1 MQKLAS
7 SKKKLTKTIIVT
19 LIFLLAPLTAFA
31 SASPTYMGGIED
43 VCDLSLTDS
52 QGDIYDSQDIE
63 DFGQR
68 IYGQLTRIIVEP
80 ETYTMDIDCVAN
92 LDSGTIELTVFKVVD
107 QDGISPYNSATDRIP
122 TQASTFFV
130 SSAAST
136 LTLDATG
143 ALANRLLVNWELDA
157 ESINGDPVQQSGM
170 LIVIPLNDTKND
182 TTPRISFWSG
192 KVNQHNENGVWM
204 TDSDGV
210 SGGGT
215 HAQWGAE
222 GYGDRKLEYCQKFWP
237 NTISVELRTFNE
249 EITFRNRGN
258 SGSYDS
264 IRDVYEC
271 VLEDDLGDDDAGMGC
286 VSSILPIDGLVNITD
301 VNSVYNIG
309 DQFDGYFDTC
319 WIPSNNSMSLIAWL
333 NNSNGMNYDIQGW
346 GGGNNWA
353 SMNLGVQQL
362 GPYGHW
368 GFPISEDG
376 STFGMNYSSLSL
388 PLGDY
393 CWEALL
399 KVYDGNTY
407 TPVDDDTACF
417 TIQSNIT
424 GGNKTGD
431 DDNNTGEDNNTG
443 GDNDVCTANIE
454 LTRSDTH
461 TTDYVVYPITWE
473 IYGFTGDGV
482 LTNSDYQSGV
492 FVKNVSYNGEDVF
505 TLDVTDF
512 VNTLITSED
521 QYVGFV
527 FRQPGVALAYGGNY
541 HSIDFGG
548 DSTLEISDGNTED
561 AILSDVHGWVQGH
574 GGDNVG
580 LGHNGN
586 LFMMNYG
593 NARGVVE
600 YNILGLAQKDCNGD
614 DNTGEDDDTGD
625 DDNNTGGDND
635 TGDED
640 EQPYIPPTL
649 DAELDTT
656 TSPSILSLTASNLD
670 SSKDYTIEWWIVST
684 ATFDIVS
691 GSEGIE
697 NSTGLQIT
705 DTWLVTDEIE
715 LESGEYCLLGTLFE
729 DGELVETEVMDCQ
742 TVVTPEVVEDVE
754 VEANMVEK
762 IVTAISEFISGLL
775 ASIVESK
782 DE

>member
-7 SKKKLTKTIIVT
+7 PKKKITKTIIIT

-31 SASPTYMGGIED
+31 SASPTYMGGIEN

-52 QGDIYDSQDIE
+52 QGDIYDEQDIE

-68 IYGQLTRIIVEP
+68 SYGQLTRIIVTP

-92 LDSGTIELTVFKVVD
+92 LNSGTIELTVFKVID

-170 LIVIPLNDTKND
+170 LIVIPLNDTTND

-204 TDSDGV
+204 TDPDGV

-215 HAQWGAE
+215 YAQWGAE

-237 NTISVELRTFNE
+237 NTVSVELRTFNE

-258 SGSYDS
+258 SGSFDS

-271 VLEDDLGDDDAGMGC
+271 VLGDDLGDDDASMSC
-286 VSSILPIDGLVNITD
+286 MSSVLPIDGLVNIID
-301 VNSVYNIG
+301 VNPVYNIG

-319 WIPSNNSMSLIAWL
+319 WVPSNNSMSLIAWL
-333 NNSNGMNYDIQGW
+333 NNSNGINYDIQAW

-388 PLGDY
+388 PFGYY

-417 TIQSNIT
+417 TIQSNST
-424 GGNKTGD
+424 GGNNTGD
-431 DDNNTGEDNNTG
+431 DDNNTGENNTDDNSNLSCSLDLVVNPNQAYP
-443 GDNDVCTANIE
+443 GDTITASWIM
-454 LTRSDTH
+454 
-461 TTDYVVYPITWE
+461 
-473 IYGFTGDGV
+473 TGDISSQMQLRV
-482 LTNSDYQSGV
+482 FSGWSPV
-492 FVKNVSYNGEDVF
+492 QNYHDSYEQNTGSYSYTLPS
-505 TLDVTDF
+505 TLDHNLT
-512 VNTLITSED
+512 
-521 QYVGFV
+521 
-527 FRQPGVALAYGGNY
+527 Y
-541 HSIDFGG
+541 HVYIESAENNIGTEICWRYASFEVL
-548 DSTLEISDGNTED
+548 DS
-561 AILSDVHGWVQGH
+561 
-574 GGDNVG
+574 
-580 LGHNGN
+580 
-586 LFMMNYG
+586 
-593 NARGVVE
+593 
-600 YNILGLAQKDCNGD
+600 GD
-614 DNTGEDDDTGD
+614 DSNSGN
-625 DDNNTGGDND
+625 DNNTGGDND
-635 TGDED
+635 TGDVD

-649 DAELDTT
+649 EVELDTT
-656 TSPSILSLTASNLD
+656 TSPSLLSLTASNLD
-670 SSKDYTIEWWIVST
+670 SSKDYAIEWWIIST
-684 ATFDIVS
+684 DTFDIVS

-697 NSTGLQIT
+697 QSTGLQIT
-705 DTWLVTDEIE
+705 DAWVVTDEME

-742 TVVTPEVVEDVE
+742 TVVTPEVVEDDE
-754 VEANMVEK
+754 VEANIVEQ
-762 IVTAISEFISGLL
+762 IVTAITEMISGLL